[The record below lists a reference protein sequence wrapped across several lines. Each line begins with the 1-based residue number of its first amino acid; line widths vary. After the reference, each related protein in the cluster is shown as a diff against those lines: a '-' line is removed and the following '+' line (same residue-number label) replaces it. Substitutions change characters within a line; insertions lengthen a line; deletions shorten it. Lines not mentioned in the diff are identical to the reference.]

1 MQRYLSEDGA
11 EGGAELRRSGEKGSP
26 KLSHS
31 DMSLI
36 SFHMLT
42 PRNHASL
49 ERCPPDNLK
58 SAQSTAPG
66 FGTSSCDRYRA
77 RACTLAMVSFDVAVM
92 NGFS

>member
-1 MQRYLSEDGA
+1 MQVPCREVLRGNNADTESETWIWF
-11 EGGAELRRSGEKGSP
+11 ENSP

-49 ERCPPDNLK
+49 QRCPSDSLN
-58 SAQSTAPG
+58 SAHRTAHG
-66 FGTSSCDRYRA
+66 LGTSSCDR
-77 RACTLAMVSFDVAVM
+77 
-92 NGFS
+92 